1 MRMKKESEKAGLK
14 FSIQKT
20 KIMTSNLINSW
31 QKERGKVEVDTDFIL
46 LGLVW
51 TATAA
56 MKLRCLLLGGKAMT
70 NVVSVLKT
78 RDITLPTKGH
88 IIKAMIF
95 PIVIY
100 GHESWSI
107 NKAENQRIDSFELWH

>member
-1 MRMKKESEKAGLK
+1 MKVKEESEKAGLK

-78 RDITLPTKGH
+78 RDITLPTKDR
-88 IIKAMIF
+88 
-95 PIVIY
+95 IVKPMY
-100 GHESWSI
+100 FFSVVMNACES
-107 NKAENQRIDSFELWH
+107 